1 MSTDGQF
8 SEVGEARTK
17 IQCAK
22 IGLKY
27 IYKASNINVNQVEK
41 PCSPANVPSKIVEI
55 IKYKGFQVVL
65 AEISALLLTHP
76 TISDAA
82 VVPMIDEKA
91 GEVPVAFVM
100 RLNGFTTTEEE
111 IKQFVSK

>member
-27 IYKASNINVNQVEK
+27 IYQASNINVNQVEK
-41 PCSPANVPSKIVEI
+41 PCSPANVPSKIVFVDFGLAKERNGGCYLRF
-55 IKYKGFQVVL
+55 YKVY
-65 AEISALLLTHP
+65 AIRKECCRS
-76 TISDAA
+76 
-82 VVPMIDEKA
+82 
-91 GEVPVAFVM
+91 
-100 RLNGFTTTEEE
+100 
-111 IKQFVSK
+111 